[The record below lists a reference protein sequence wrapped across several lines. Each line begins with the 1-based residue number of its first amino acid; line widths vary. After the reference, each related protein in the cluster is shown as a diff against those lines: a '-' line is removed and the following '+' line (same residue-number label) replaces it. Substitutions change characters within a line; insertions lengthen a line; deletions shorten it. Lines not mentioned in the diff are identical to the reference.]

1 MPGITAIPDVPDA
14 PTIGTVTDAG
24 TGSSATVAYTAAV
37 TGGTVTTFTAT
48 STPGSF
54 TGTGSSPITVSG
66 LTAGTSYTFKVK
78 GTNATATGPESS
90 ASSAITLTTPTSYQ
104 SIATF
109 AVGAGGS
116 ASINFT
122 SIPQT
127 YKHLQV
133 RYIARNTST
142 GYVNGGATY
151 MQFNGDTTVNYSF
164 HDIRGDGTSATA
176 YSQPASGGNNVMYV
190 NGTAGSGSSNTLI
203 YGVAIVDILDY
214 TNTNKNKTIRVIG
227 GQDTNGAGMIDLDS
241 GAWYSTSAVTSIQI
255 INGPFAQNSHF
266 ALYGIKG

>member
-14 PTIGTVTDAG
+14 PTIGAVTDLG
-24 TGSSATVAYTAAV
+24 TGSSVTVAYTAAV

-48 STPGSF
+48 STPGSI

-66 LTAGTSYTFKVK
+66 LTSGTAYTFKVK

-90 ASSAITLTTPTSYQ
+90 ASNSVTPVVPTSYE

-127 YKHLQV
+127 FKHLQV
-133 RYIARNTST
+133 RYIARNTAT
-142 GYVNGGATY
+142 AYVNGGATY

-164 HDIRGDGTSATA
+164 HDIRGDGTSASA

-190 NGTAGSGSSNTLI
+190 NGQTGSGSSNTLI

-227 GQDTNGAGMIDLDS
+227 GQDTNGAGIIDLDS

-255 INGPFAQNSHF
+255 INGTFAQNSHF